1 MGSKRKI
8 FAAVLAALYGVSGY
22 ALQSASTGILGGA
35 RAQYHLRQIM
45 VFLDA
50 LVFNKPEVFVTMAK
64 SKLDEGTRALTDEPT
79 REVIRQQ
86 LAAFSSFIAKVGGP
100 A

>member
-1 MGSKRKI
+1 VIHAKPAHYPGRARLIIWYS
-8 FAAVLAALYGVSGY
+8 LAAS
-22 ALQSASTGILGGA
+22 
-35 RAQYHLRQIM
+35 RK
-45 VFLDA
+45 
-50 LVFNKPEVFVTMAK
+50 FNKPEVFVTMAK